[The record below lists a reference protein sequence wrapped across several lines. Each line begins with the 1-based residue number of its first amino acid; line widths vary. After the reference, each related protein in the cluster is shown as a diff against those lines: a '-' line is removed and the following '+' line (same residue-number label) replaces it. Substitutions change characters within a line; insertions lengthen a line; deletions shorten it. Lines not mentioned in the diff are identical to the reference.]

1 MTLRT
6 WSTSTKPSQR
16 ARSLRLFY
24 SFPSHKM
31 LTSLS
36 PHFEPTPSYGK
47 DNPHLSA
54 ALSAILS
61 RNVKYSD
68 GLACERPDL
77 LSSNAQGQAPKVF
90 WIGCSDSRVPESNVC
105 QTEPGEVFTVRN
117 IANQWREDD
126 DSTNAALTFAIEAL
140 GVEDGE

>member
-1 MTLRT
+1 
-6 WSTSTKPSQR
+6 
-16 ARSLRLFY
+16 
-24 SFPSHKM
+24 M

-36 PHFEPTPSYGK
+36 ANFEPTEGYGK
-47 DNPHLSA
+47 ANDHLSP
-54 ALSAILS
+54 ALTALLT
-61 RNVKYSD
+61 RNGNYSSS
-68 GLACERPDL
+68 LASDKPDL
-77 LSSNAQGQAPKVF
+77 LSTNAQGQAPKVF

-140 GVEDGE
+140 GVEEGESTRCGASSNLETNYNSSPAR